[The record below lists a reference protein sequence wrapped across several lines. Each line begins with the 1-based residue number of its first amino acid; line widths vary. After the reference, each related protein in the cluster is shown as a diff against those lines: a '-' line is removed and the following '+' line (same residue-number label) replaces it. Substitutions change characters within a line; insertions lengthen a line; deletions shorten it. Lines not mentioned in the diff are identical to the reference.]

1 MHEVVYGQNITLE
14 CNVTSIPVNTN
25 VYWQKIKDGTVTNIT
40 SFNHNVNGVTVIEP
54 SLTIL
59 KAAMSDSGMYACH
72 AENLIGT
79 GQSNFTNLTVVG
91 GKKMLYKISKI
102 LTHYFH

>member
-1 MHEVVYGQNITLE
+1 MYGHTITLE

-25 VYWQKIKDGTVTNIT
+25 VYWQRTTDGTVTNIT
-40 SFNHNVNGVTVIEP
+40 SFDLNVNGVTVMEP

-59 KAAMSDSGMYACH
+59 KATVTDSGMYTCN

-79 GQSNFTNLTVVG
+79 GQSDTTNLTVVG
-91 GKKMLYKISKI
+91 GE
-102 LTHYFH
+102 